1 MSIPVTPSHTT
12 ARVPMKHK
20 PTLLL
25 RAAAV
30 YSKRAYGAVLD
41 PGLALWHNQRVLRDV
56 MRFEGRVAKW
66 SALPVELREL
76 TTLAVAAQ
84 IGCSWCID
92 FGYFNAQKAGMPE
105 AKLRALPTWRESE
118 LFSPLERKVL
128 EYADAQ
134 VAALR
139 EDLTDAQLIELTA
152 LVSLENFRT
161 RTNDALGLTSQGFS
175 PSCELASAH
184 DVSRSTT

>member
-1 MSIPVTPSHTT
+1 
-12 ARVPMKHK
+12 
-20 PTLLL
+20 
-25 RAAAV
+25 
-30 YSKRAYGAVLD
+30 
-41 PGLALWHNQRVLRDV
+41 
-56 MRFEGRVAKW
+56 
-66 SALPVELREL
+66 
-76 TTLAVAAQ
+76 
-84 IGCSWCID
+84 
-92 FGYFNAQKAGMPE
+92 MPE

-128 EYADAQ
+128 EYAEAMTVTPAAATDAQ